1 MRILT
6 IAAAFMCAAAVSS
19 TAVAQT
25 TRPAIGPAD
34 LNSAAD
40 SWRIVDP
47 ENALVID
54 TTKGR
59 IIVEFAPEIAP
70 NHVVRIKELARSGFY
85 NGIIFHRV
93 IDNFMAQTGDPTGT
107 GEGDSDKPNVDGEFN
122 FRRGADFPFAPAVS
136 RSGVNLGW
144 VNTIPVTS
152 QADFLMARTV
162 DRKVTAWG
170 NFCPGVAGMARS
182 SELNSANSQFFL
194 MRGAYPSL
202 DRNYTVWGR
211 VVIGLDIVRSI
222 QLGEPPTNPD
232 RMVRVAVLADLPAAE
247 RPRVRVQRVDG
258 PAFQQRLA
266 TAMAT
271 DGATFSNCDL
281 IPRGEIVQ

>member
-1 MRILT
+1 MKNLL
-6 IAAAFMCAAAVSS
+6 
-19 TAVAQT
+19 TAVVLVCASAITAPAAAQT
-25 TRPAIGPAD
+25 TTASSVPATTE
-34 LNSAAD
+34 
-40 SWRIVDP
+40 SWRMVDP

-70 NHVVRIKELARSGFY
+70 NHVTRIKELARAGFY

-93 IDNFMAQTGDPTGT
+93 IENFMAQTGDPAGT
-107 GEGDSDKPNVDGEFN
+107 GEGGSDKPDVAGEFN
-122 FRRGADFPFAPAVS
+122 FRRGADFPFVPAVS

-152 QADFLMARTV
+152 QADFLMTRTA

-182 SELNSANSQFFL
+182 SDVNSANSQFFL

-232 RMVRVAVLADLPAAE
+232 RMIRVSVLADLPAAE

-271 DGATFSNCDL
+271 DGATFSNCDV